1 MFTCPRCG
9 GNSRAYARKKTEE
22 KGTYGRYRSC
32 IVCGYRF
39 STIER
44 VNENKD
50 EMQVIYLK
58 GYRDA
63 VRMITQEMYNY
74 EKKIERKLER

>member
-9 GNSRAYARKKTEE
+9 GDSRAYARKKTEE
-22 KGTYGRYRSC
+22 KGAYGRYRSC
-32 IVCGYRF
+32 IACGYRF

-44 VNENKD
+44 VNEKD
-50 EMQVIYLK
+50 EMKVIYLK

-63 VRMITQEMYNY
+63 VRMIAQEMYNY
-74 EKKIERKLER
+74 EKKIEKELVK

>member
-9 GNSRAYARKKTEE
+9 GDSRAYARKKTEE

-44 VNENKD
+44 VTESKD
-50 EMQVIYLK
+50 EIKVNYLK

-63 VRMITQEMYNY
+63 VRMISQEMYSC
-74 EKKIERKLER
+74 EKKIEKELAR

>member
-9 GNSRAYARKKTEE
+9 GDSRAYARKKTEE

-50 EMQVIYLK
+50 EIKVNYLK

-63 VRMITQEMYNY
+63 VRMISQEMYSY
-74 EKKIERKLER
+74 EKKIEKELAR